1 MAEQNGQERNLPPT
15 EKRLA
20 DAKREGQVARSRD
33 LAHLLL
39 LGAAGAALFAL
50 SAPLANSSLKVVSV
64 GLSFDA
70 ATVADPANMGARMVQ
85 LVETSLLPLLPLLAS
100 VLVAAIAA
108 PLALGG
114 WLFAPSLLG
123 FKASRLSPANGLKR
137 IFSLAAVVDLAKVVV
152 VALLLAAV
160 GGTYLYTRLPQIAQL
175 ALESLPAAIS
185 DFGWLLAVGFAAL
198 VATLAAS
205 AAIDVPFQIFQH
217 RSRLKMTLEEV
228 RRESKETEGDPHVK
242 ARVRSVQREMARR
255 RMMAAVP
262 TADVVVTNP
271 THYAVALKYREGQQ
285 AAPIVVAKGADA
297 VAERI
302 KELARA
308 HGVPQLEAPALAR
321 ALHRHVELGAE
332 IPVALYNA
340 VAQVLAYVFQLQ
352 RFAAGRGARPQPLQA
367 IEVPPELDPLATA
380 GGANDA

>member
-1 MAEQNGQERNLPPT
+1 MAEQTGQERNLPPT

-20 DAKREGQVARSRD
+20 DARREGQVPRSRE

-39 LGAAGAALFAL
+39 LGAAGAALLAL
-50 SAPLANSSLKVVSV
+50 SAPLASAGLEIVAAGLTFDASAASSL
-64 GLSFDA
+64 
-70 ATVADPANMGARMVQ
+70 ANMGIRLGELTLASV
-85 LVETSLLPLLPLLAS
+85 LPLLPLLAI
-100 VLVAAIAA
+100 VLLAALAA

-114 WLFAPSLLG
+114 WLFSPSLLA
-123 FKASRLSPANGLKR
+123 FRSSRLSPANGVKR
-137 IFSLAAVVDLAKVVV
+137 LFSLAALVDLTRVML

-160 GGTYLYTRLPQIAQL
+160 GGSYVYSRLPQIAQL
-175 ALESLPAAIS
+175 AHEHLPAGIS
-185 DFGWLLAVGFAAL
+185 DFGVLLAVGFGLL
-198 VATLAAS
+198 VATLAVS
-205 AAIDVPFQIFQH
+205 AAIDVPFQIYQH

-271 THYAVALKYREGQQ
+271 THYAVALKYREGQD
-285 AAPIVVAKGADA
+285 AAPVVVAKGADA

-321 ALHRHVELGAE
+321 ALHRHVEIGGE

-352 RFAAGRGARPQPLQA
+352 RFAAGRGARPQPLPA
-367 IEVPPELDPLATA
+367 IEVPPELDPLAA
-380 GGANDA
+380 SPAS